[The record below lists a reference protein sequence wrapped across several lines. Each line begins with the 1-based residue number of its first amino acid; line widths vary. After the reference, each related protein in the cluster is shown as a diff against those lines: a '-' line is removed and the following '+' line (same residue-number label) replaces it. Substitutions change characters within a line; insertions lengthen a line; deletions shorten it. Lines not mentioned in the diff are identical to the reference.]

1 MMTLIILASI
11 SSKLFV
17 QYRLHIVYGQN
28 GCDLTTGIGCLAC
41 PNVFSSSGYSYPC
54 YLLPTTTCAA
64 DYAAT
69 DGKDTTCYV
78 CPSSPTFTL
87 QCAQVGT
94 PDADGTFSCSSL
106 VGGGVGVAAGSP
118 SATLVGCEV
127 SPQPCNPESNGPDG
141 VTCGPRSA
149 SASYDN
155 SNS

>member
-1 MMTLIILASI
+1 MMTLLILASI

-17 QYRLHIVYGQN
+17 QYRLVYGQN
-28 GCDLTTGIGCLAC
+28 GCDLATGIGCLAC
-41 PNVFSSSGYSYPC
+41 PNVFNSSGNSYPC

-69 DGKDTTCYV
+69 HGRDTTCYV

-106 VGGGVGVAAGSP
+106 VGGVGVAAGSP

-127 SPQPCNPESNGPDG
+127 SPQPSTLSWFGR
-141 VTCGPRSA
+141 VRSA
-149 SASYDN
+149 RLECCIICCSRLASTL
-155 SNS
+155 